1 MVAVFRLTGLTGS
14 CSDDT
19 LESSDVYPFPE
30 GPEVEL
36 FPVPIVEFAAALC
49 QLRMGGIFTGPAGI
63 PVCSGLGVRINSAF
77 G

>member
-14 CSDDT
+14 CSADT

-49 QLRMGGIFTGPAGI
+49 QL
-63 PVCSGLGVRINSAF
+63 
-77 G
+77 